1 MRSAVSAPWPRL
13 ALAFAAVLSVAGS
26 GIVFAS
32 GSDSTYPR
40 PLNGYFQGPGTVSTN
55 SITQYTLVVNFTSGP
70 SATFTG
76 TYDAGGPFFSASQG
90 SFLGSTANYQ
100 APGTAVGKV
109 LLTGKFTAQNATITA
124 NRAINVIQ

>member
-40 PLNGYFQGPGTVSTN
+40 PLNGYFQGPSPVSPNT
-55 SITQYTLVVNFTSGP
+55 ITQYTLLINFTSGP
-70 SATFTG
+70 SATFVG

-90 SFLGSTANYQ
+90 NFLGSTSNYSSVG
-100 APGTAVGKV
+100 ASGKV
-109 LLTGKFTAQNATITA
+109 LLTGKFTAQNATVTV
-124 NRAINVIQ
+124 NRAILVQ